1 MTAHNFAPV
10 EISAQ
15 QGLADIERLANTID
29 YRSMVS
35 IHEFGS
41 EISARTASYTDEILA
56 SAKVSELDQT
66 GERLNEIVVAAQEF
80 SFKEFGG
87 PMSRVPVLGA
97 LLNRVKISKEKAI
110 ARFEVVKTQID
121 KLVNQVDQTAD
132 QLNRRSLSY
141 QSMYD
146 GVRQEFELLGL
157 HVAAI
162 ERRLQDVDTEV
173 VQLQGKDDAMD
184 TTEHLAML
192 EASRNALTKRA
203 DDLRVLTH
211 SALQMLPMVRIIQSN
226 NLTLVDKFQTIRL
239 LTLPAWKRSFMLA
252 LALDEQKNAVEL
264 ATTID
269 DATNELMRRNAD
281 LLHQSSVATA
291 KANQRLVIDPETLR
305 HVHEKIIATLR
316 DVRTAHETGAD
327 ERRKAIADLERM
339 RGELVNSYRAIELKK
354 AS

>member
-1 MTAHNFAPV
+1 
-10 EISAQ
+10 
-15 QGLADIERLANTID
+15 
-29 YRSMVS
+29 
-35 IHEFGS
+35 
-41 EISARTASYTDEILA
+41 
-56 SAKVSELDQT
+56 
-66 GERLNEIVVAAQEF
+66 
-80 SFKEFGG
+80 
-87 PMSRVPVLGA
+87 
-97 LLNRVKISKEKAI
+97 
-110 ARFEVVKTQID
+110 
-121 KLVNQVDQTAD
+121 
-132 QLNRRSLSY
+132 
-141 QSMYD
+141 MYD

-184 TTEHLAML
+184 TAEHLAML

-305 HVHEKIIATLR
+305 HVHEKIIATLK

-327 ERRKAIADLERM
+327 ERRKAIADSRTHAWRTCEQLS
-339 RGELVNSYRAIELKK
+339 GN
-354 AS
+354 